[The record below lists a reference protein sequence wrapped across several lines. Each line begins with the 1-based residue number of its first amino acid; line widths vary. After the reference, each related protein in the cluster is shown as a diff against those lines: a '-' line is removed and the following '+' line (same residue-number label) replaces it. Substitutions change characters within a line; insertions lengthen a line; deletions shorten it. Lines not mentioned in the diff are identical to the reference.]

1 MKRVVS
7 KSALG
12 VAAAALLFTPGSAQ
26 DTDWR
31 LPKAHMVAPINPAK
45 GETAFDIKLKGYV
58 FGIKLMDARFKGN
71 VGKKHYNVYSDM
83 KTSGIAALVKKQ
95 RLWSWTEGRYD
106 KADLRPIRHTQQNM
120 NKKSRQIKQF
130 WDYKN
135 DNLIQKIRPAYG
147 SMGKPPATEAQ
158 RLWSDDVNSAL
169 LKIVMMEHRVDGKV
183 CEGRIPV
190 FDGKQHYNLLFKKL
204 GNQQVKY
211 DGRYYPGVKCHAWVD
226 PVSGFDPEDLPSAE
240 EKAKPVTFYMINR
253 PEFGAY
259 MPVKFTYKIS
269 GFSATVKVVGAQIK
283 NG

>member
-7 KSALG
+7 KSILG
-12 VAAAALLFTPGSAQ
+12 LAAAGFLFTPGTAQ
-26 DTDWR
+26 EADWR
-31 LPKAHMVAPINPAK
+31 LPEGHMVAPINPGK

-71 VGKKHYNVYSDM
+71 VGKRDYSVYSDM

-95 RLWSWTEGRYD
+95 RLWSWTIGRYNKTD
-106 KADLRPIRHTQQNM
+106 MRPMQHIQQNM
-120 NKKSRQIKQF
+120 NKKSRRIREIF
-130 WDYKN
+130 NYKEEK
-135 DNLIQKIRPAYG
+135 LILKTHPPHG
-147 SMGKPPATEAQ
+147 SMGKPPATEEQ
-158 RLWSDDVNSAL
+158 RFWSDDVNSAL
-169 LKIVMMEHRVDGKV
+169 LKIVMMEHRVDGEV
-183 CEGRIPV
+183 CEGTIPV
-190 FDGKQHYNLLFKKL
+190 FDGKQHYNLLFKKVSE
-204 GNQQVKY
+204 QPVKF
-211 DGRYYPGVKCHAWVD
+211 DGRQYPGVKCHAWVD

-269 GFSATVKVVGAQIK
+269 GFSATVKVVNAQIK

>member
-1 MKRVVS
+1 MRVVS
-7 KSALG
+7 KSILG
-12 VAAAALLFTPGSAQ
+12 LAAAAFLFAPGSAQ
-26 DTDWR
+26 EADWR
-31 LPKAHMVAPINPAK
+31 LPKDHMIAPINPAK

-71 VGKKHYNVYSDM
+71 VGKRDYSVYSDM

-95 RLWSWTEGRYD
+95 RLWSWTKGRYD
-106 KADLRPIRHTQQNM
+106 KEDLRPMQHIQQNM
-120 NKKSRQIKQF
+120 NKKSRRIREVF
-130 WDYKN
+130 DYKN
-135 DNLIQKIRPAYG
+135 NRLILRVHPPHG

-158 RLWSDDVNSAL
+158 RFWSEDVNSAL

-183 CEGRIPV
+183 CAGKIPV
-190 FDGKQHYNLLFKKL
+190 FDGKQHYNLVFKKL
-204 GNQQVKY
+204 SEQPVKF
-211 DGRYYPGVKCHAWVD
+211 DGQTYPGVKCHAWVD

-253 PEFGAY
+253 PEYGAY

-269 GFSATVKVVGAQIK
+269 GFSATVKVVSAQIK